1 MTPNL
6 NTVPSFL
13 LDSTGYSFYAFKLL
27 GIKPLNGMYAF
38 ALVVEE
44 TLVAVWDVGLLTG
57 SSTERGNLQ
66 STVADREITHGMDV
80 GICVSNE
87 VLASSSLC
95 LAFFV
100 SWFNW
105 YICVV

>member
-1 MTPNL
+1 
-6 NTVPSFL
+6 
-13 LDSTGYSFYAFKLL
+13 
-27 GIKPLNGMYAF
+27 MYAF

-66 STVADREITHGMDV
+66 STIADREITHGMDV
-80 GICVSNE
+80 GICVSND

-100 SWFNW
+100 SWFSW
-105 YICVV
+105 YICVVQIRSDRQCGLMDEIKFYGNSKASFERLCSRSD